1 MEEINYKELDRKAI
15 LNYLASQ
22 QGDVEVEKVLSDS
35 GADQLRVYTILFEL
49 ELDGIIK
56 VVRANDL
63 GTPEIVKLV

>member
-1 MEEINYKELDRKAI
+1 MEEINYKEQDRKAI
-15 LNYLASQ
+15 LSYLGIQ

-35 GADQLRVYTILFEL
+35 GADRLRVYTILFEL
-49 ELDGIIK
+49 ELEGIIK

>member
-1 MEEINYKELDRKAI
+1 MEEINYKEQDRKAI
-15 LNYLASQ
+15 LSYLGIQ

-35 GADQLRVYTILFEL
+35 GADRLRVYTTLFEL
-49 ELDGIIK
+49 ELEGIIK